1 MLFEFFIKLINK
13 SFPVALV
20 YQYVWYRF
28 VDLHSDL
35 VFWIFCFFSI
45 SSESSSNNS
54 LITYLFS
61 LLLFYSILFSSSSHI
76 SILVFCLFN
85 TSTTHIQKRKM
96 KKTQLKRF
104 TFYVTKF
111 ALFFSLSAN
120 CCAFSHWFLKSVY
133 DKKLASHFRS
143 FNSHLIP
150 SNLFVDSFVLFCF
163 NIIEFYNFL
172 KAFPEL
178 FILNRF
184 QFAKYVCLPLC
195 VYAASSSL

>member
-28 VDLHSDL
+28 VDLHSNL

-76 SILVFCLFN
+76 SILVFLFVQHIDN
-85 TSTTHIQKRKM
+85 TYSKTKNE
-96 KKTQLKRF
+96 KTQLKRF
-104 TFYVTKF
+104 TLYVTKF

-120 CCAFSHWFLKSVY
+120 CCAFSH
-133 DKKLASHFRS
+133 
-143 FNSHLIP
+143 
-150 SNLFVDSFVLFCF
+150 
-163 NIIEFYNFL
+163 
-172 KAFPEL
+172 
-178 FILNRF
+178 
-184 QFAKYVCLPLC
+184 
-195 VYAASSSL
+195 